1 MNVLVRSTGEECQG
15 RRTHATQ
22 IGGSQSRAADGQ
34 SMDSWI
40 SGFVV
45 CFSAQ
50 KHKGRLKGAVDRELG
65 GNIVRFFGKTKNV
78 FRILT
83 LMRKNY
89 FYSAFF
95 EDPSCAKCSK

>member
-65 GNIVRFFGKTKNV
+65 GNIVRFFGKTKSTFSDFDV
-78 FRILT
+78 
-83 LMRKNY
+83 
-89 FYSAFF
+89 
-95 EDPSCAKCSK
+95 DAKQLFL